1 MHSLAFIRIFNVA
14 FGTKCIHVHFYA
26 SYVGCIF
33 IACCIHVHPMHKM
46 HSCAFLV
53 CCILYMSHCNAFWCI
68 LSLMHFRM
76 CCIWCTWYIHVHCR
90 MCAFWTWCIQAH
102 LGAFTCVAFWCILI
116 MMHSCALPYV
126 CILNVMHLRAFLCMQ
141 MRCILMHSNYDAFMC
156 INSYSSS
163 RRRNMR
169 HARRW

>member
-1 MHSLAFIRIFNVA
+1 MHFQHFHCISSDCILHMLHINASLFILTHSCKLHSGMMHSLAFIRIFNVA

-26 SYVGCIF
+26 SYVGCIL

-90 MCAFWTWCIQAH
+90 MYAFWTWCIYAH
-102 LGAFTCVAFWCILI
+102 FNACKCVAF
-116 MMHSCALPYV
+116 
-126 CILNVMHLRAFLCMQ
+126 
-141 MRCILMHSNYDAFMC
+141 
-156 INSYSSS
+156 
-163 RRRNMR
+163 
-169 HARRW
+169 